1 MYKETIKPLADRL
14 FALLL
19 LLVFAPV
26 MLIVGFLIYVK
37 MGKPVFFRQKRP
49 GLHGKPFE
57 ILKFRTMDNRC
68 DSKGNLLSDEERL
81 HGLGKTI
88 RSLSLDELPQ
98 LWNVLMGEMS
108 FVGPRPLL
116 EEYLSLY
123 TSEQAKRHE
132 VKPGI
137 TGWAQVNG
145 RNSISWEQKFVYD
158 VWYVKHHSFLLDMKI
173 LWMTGKNVF
182 NRSDISSKTSVTMEP
197 FKGNEHE

>member
-14 FALLL
+14 FAFLLL
-19 LLVFAPV
+19 MVFAPV

-37 MGKPVFFRQKRP
+37 MGKPVLFRQKRP
-49 GLHGKPFE
+49 GLHGKLFE
-57 ILKFRTMDNRC
+57 ILKFRTMENTC
-68 DSKGNLLSDEERL
+68 DSEGNLLSDKERL
-81 HGLGKTI
+81 HGLGKTL

-98 LWNVLMGEMS
+98 LLNVLKAEMS

-116 EEYLSLY
+116 EEYLPLY
-123 TSEQAKRHE
+123 NSEQSTRHD

-145 RNSISWEQKFVYD
+145 RNTISWEQKFDYD
-158 VWYVKHHSFLLDMKI
+158 VWYVQHQSFTLDMKI
-173 LWMTGKNVF
+173 LWMTGKNVL